1 MIASASYDKIV
12 YIWEEV
18 EIKDK
23 KQWQRKNMFQEN
35 EAITDIKFA
44 PRHWGLLL
52 AIAEADGL
60 VNIHVAKDLNNLT

>member
-1 MIASASYDKIV
+1 
-12 YIWEEV
+12 
-18 EIKDK
+18 
-23 KQWQRKNMFQEN
+23 MFQEN

-44 PRHWGLLL
+44 PRHWGLIL